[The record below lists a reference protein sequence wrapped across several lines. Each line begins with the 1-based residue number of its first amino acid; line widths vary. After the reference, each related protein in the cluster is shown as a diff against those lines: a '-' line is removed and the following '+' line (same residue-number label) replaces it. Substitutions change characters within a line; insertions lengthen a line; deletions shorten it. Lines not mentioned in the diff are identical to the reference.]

1 MGQAIEALGINLPQ
15 LIAQGA
21 NFFVLLLILRFTLYK
36 PVLRLLDERRQRIAE
51 GLTAAEAAR
60 AEAAQAQANIQEQLE
75 AARREGQRLVAE
87 AQEIANRIQ
96 AEARE
101 AAARDREAALAR
113 ARAEIELE
121 RDRAIAE
128 LRAAFADLTIAAAE
142 RVIGQALDRQAHQR
156 VIEDVLAQSPFSGN

>member
-15 LIAQGA
+15 LIAQVA

-51 GLTAAEAAR
+51 GLNAAELAR
-60 AEAAQAQANIQEQLE
+60 QEAAQAQANIQEQLE
-75 AARREGQRLVAE
+75 AARREGQRLIAE

-96 AEARE
+96 SEARE
-101 AAARDREAALAR
+101 AAARDRETALAR

-156 VIEDVLAQSPFSGN
+156 LIEDVLAQAPFSGN

>member
-15 LIAQGA
+15 LIAQVA

-51 GLTAAEAAR
+51 GLNAAEAAR

>member
-15 LIAQGA
+15 LIAQVA

-51 GLTAAEAAR
+51 GLNAAEAAR
-60 AEAAQAQANIQEQLE
+60 AEAAQAQASIQEQLE

>member
-1 MGQAIEALGINLPQ
+1 MSEAIEALGINLPQ
-15 LIAQGA
+15 LIAQVA

-36 PVLRLLDERRQRIAE
+36 PVLRMLDERRQRIAE
-51 GLTAAEAAR
+51 GLNAAERARHEAAEAEAR
-60 AEAAQAQANIQEQLE
+60 IQAQLE
-75 AARREGQRLVAE
+75 EARREGQRLVAE

-101 AAARDREAALAR
+101 EAAREREAALAR

-128 LRAAFADLTIAAAE
+128 LRAAFADLTVTAAE
-142 RVIGQALDRQAHQR
+142 RVIGQALDRDAHRR
-156 VIEDVLAQSPFSGN
+156 VIEEVLAQSRFGGS